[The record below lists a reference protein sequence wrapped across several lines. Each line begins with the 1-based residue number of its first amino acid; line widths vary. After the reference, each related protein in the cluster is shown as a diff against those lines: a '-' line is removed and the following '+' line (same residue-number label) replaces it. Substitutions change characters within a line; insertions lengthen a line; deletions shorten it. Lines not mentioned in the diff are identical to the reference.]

1 MRYSNIIKF
10 VGVLV
15 FIAWLLSIPTIIVF
29 TNLTVMQKYLGETLG
44 TVALYSFCF
53 GWIPVMM
60 WSMFD
65 VRKA

>member
-29 TNLTVMQKYLGETLG
+29 PNLAVMQKYLGETLG

-53 GWIPVMM
+53 
-60 WSMFD
+60 
-65 VRKA
+65 